1 METIDNFDC
10 VEFQREVRLRH
21 YFEANGDIVLMIKNM
36 RERLENNSFC
46 KEFIESKEKETQ
58 LKTA

>member
-1 METIDNFDC
+1 MIANKSFDC

-21 YFEANGDIVLMIKNM
+21 YQEANGDIELMIKNM
-36 RERLENNSFC
+36 RKRLENNSYI
-46 KEFIESKEKETQ
+46 KEFIERKEEEKQ